1 MWGHSRAV
9 SRSQVILGRDFFPSA
24 LVTWLQE
31 QSPSNSIN
39 WFMNKKQPF
48 VIEASEIWGLLI
60 SSV

>member
-1 MWGHSRAV
+1 M
-9 SRSQVILGRDFFPSA
+9 ILGHDFFPSA